1 MNKILDKLK
10 GISTR
15 RVAAIVAALLLAVL
29 VAGLAACSAATLSN
43 EIGAGNAIGEAL
55 TDIAG

>member
-15 RVAAIVAALLLAVL
+15 RVAAIVEALLLAVL
-29 VAGLAACSAATLSN
+29 VAGLAACSAATLAS
-43 EIGAGNAIGEAL
+43 EAGAVKAPRKP
-55 TDIAG
+55 